1 MKSKSGELVS
11 FRPNKVVVT
20 NVVDALTA
28 VAMSSHE
35 VRIPSWLEG
44 STSNV
49 PADEILACKNV
60 LLHLPT
66 QQTIQHTPLFFGGA
80 ALEFDYDPNA
90 PDPLNWL
97 EFLNQLWPEDSASIG
112 TLQEWFGYCLSMD
125 TRQQKML
132 LIVGPKR
139 SGKGTIA
146 RVQRRLLGRENVCAP
161 TLFSLTQNFGL
172 APLIGK
178 RLGIIS
184 DARLDRRADQAT
196 IAERLLS
203 ISGEDAVTIDRKNR
217 EAWTGT
223 LPTRFMI
230 LTNELP
236 RIADASGAMA
246 SRFVVL
252 QLTQSFLGFEDTE
265 LTDRLLEELPGILN
279 WGMDG
284 WISLQERGHFV
295 QPKSADD
302 TISELE
308 DLASP
313 VSAFIRD
320 ECQIGPELS
329 VPRDALF
336 LAWQGWCDAQGRQ
349 YPGTKATFGRD
360 LRAAVATI
368 KDKRRTIEKKVV
380 RFYTGIGLKL

>member
-1 MKSKSGELVS
+1 MKNKSGDLVP
-11 FRPNKVVVT
+11 FHPNKVKVT
-20 NVVDALTA
+20 NVLDALMA
-28 VAMSSHE
+28 VAMPSHE
-35 VRIPSWLEG
+35 VEIPSWLDG
-44 STSNV
+44 STNIV

-66 QQTIQHTPLFFGGA
+66 QQAIQHTPLFFGGA

-90 PDPLNWL
+90 PDPQNWL

-112 TLQEWFGYCLSMD
+112 TLQEWFGYCLSMA
-125 TRQQKML
+125 TGLQKILM
-132 LIVGPKR
+132 IVGPAR

-146 RVQRRLLGRENVCAP
+146 RLLRRLLGRENVCAP
-161 TLFSLTQNFGL
+161 TLSSFTQNFGL

-184 DARLDRRADQAT
+184 DARLDHRTDKAV

-203 ISGEDAVTIDRKNR
+203 ISGEDAVTIDRKHR

-236 RIADASGAMA
+236 RITDASGALA

-252 QLTQSFLGFEDTE
+252 QLTESFLGQEDTE

-279 WGMDG
+279 WAIDG

-295 QPKSADD
+295 QPESAVD
-302 TISELE
+302 TIDDLK

-313 VSAFIRD
+313 VAAFIRD
-320 ECQIGPELS
+320 ECEIGPECCVS
-329 VPRDALF
+329 RDELF
-336 LAWQGWCDAQGRQ
+336 AAWCAWCETQARD
-349 YPGTKATFGRD
+349 YPGTKATFGKD
-360 LRAAVATI
+360 LHAAVPGI
-368 KDKRRTIEKKVV
+368 KRKRPTVDEKITP
-380 RFYTGIGLKL
+380 FYEGVGLKL